1 MYLWRGVIHILEF
14 DPQATTQE
22 RLLDCLRRGTGQQH
36 WNGAEFIVA
45 FDGTIEDVTHLF
57 ALPRPVAIRPDK
69 DHSASSIGSPGTRFL
84 LSRKGFWPFSL
95 SMTASGST
103 ADLSALL

>member
-36 WNGAEFIVA
+36 WNGAEFVVA

-69 DHSASSIGSPGTRFL
+69 DHSAVAVLQRLYQRILDRLAGHEIPLIEKRIL
-84 LSRKGFWPFSL
+84 
-95 SMTASGST
+95 
-103 ADLSALL
+103 ALFPEHDR